1 MIYLY
6 NTATGTYANMFRQA
20 FKNIAEYLAG
30 EEEDVSNYKVLIA
43 VNMIDLFTEAKT
55 RTALRARFAKKD
67 GKSLVEEI
75 AMTDDERY
83 FFDQKL
89 PTGAAEVLEKLSA
102 WTKSNTDGFK
112 YDVTFGPVV
121 LNGTID
127 FADNTLLT
135 DTVPGFV
142 ASSLKGYVLV
152 ITTAGNMLNQE
163 REISDNDIT
172 SITLSLPFEGDV
184 TGLTYSV
191 YENTEKYMLFN
202 LTLDAY
208 WDANMLLGAETAVR
222 EALIIYIMKEWYLI
236 NRLMED
242 YEIEEVQYQKELT
255 KINERLSRRKTPYH
269 RSGELFS

>member
-83 FFDQKL
+83 FFDQKM

-102 WTKSNTDGFK
+102 WTKANIDGFK
-112 YDVTFGPVV
+112 YDVTFGQIMAS
-121 LNGTID
+121 GTID
-127 FADNTLLT
+127 YAENVILT
-135 DTVPGFV
+135 DSSPGFV
-142 ASSLKGYVLV
+142 VSALKGYTLV
-152 ITTAGNMLNQE
+152 IISAGDMLNRE
-163 REISDNDIT
+163 REISDNDAI
-172 SITLSLPFEGDV
+172 SITLTFPFENDV
-184 TGLTYSV
+184 TGLRYNV

-242 YEIEEVQYQKELT
+242 YEIEEIQYQKELS